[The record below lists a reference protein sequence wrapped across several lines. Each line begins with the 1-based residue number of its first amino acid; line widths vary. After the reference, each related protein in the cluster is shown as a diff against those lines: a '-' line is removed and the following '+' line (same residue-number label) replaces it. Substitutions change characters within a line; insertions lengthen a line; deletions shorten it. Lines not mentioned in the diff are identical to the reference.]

1 MKPLTKLCVLTS
13 LCWVL
18 LAAVT
23 TVQATELPIL
33 TGEHWTEST
42 EAQKKAFL
50 FGMATMLE
58 AEQEAQGDNPGKEVV
73 ENSLVPTL
81 VKGLDPYTIMTAMEA
96 IDSYYGQ
103 NSDKLKRPVIEVI
116 WFELALPNV
125 TAK

>member
-1 MKPLTKLCVLTS
+1 MKPLTKLCILTS

-23 TVQATELPIL
+23 TAQATELPIL

-42 EAQKKAFL
+42 VAQKRAFL

-58 AEQEAQGDNPGKEVV
+58 AEQEAQGENPSQEVI

-81 VKGLDPYTIMTAMEA
+81 VKGLDEYTIVTAMEA
-96 IDSYYGQ
+96 IDAYYGQ
-103 NSDKLKRPVIEVI
+103 NSDQLKRPVIEVI